1 MPTPA
6 RVLALLGLFLAFAA
20 SPAARAET
28 SATPVA
34 AAAAAPDPWLV
45 ALGALLADRYH
56 ANGELR
62 LSWNRA
68 RPAAAP
74 ADAELVIVSA
84 PAELAPQLLVTVRA
98 IDSAGRAGEHTL
110 VLRAELWRDGWTLR
124 TPAATASPLDPAA
137 LDTRRYD
144 ALRERDALPADPAAE
159 LDFARNVP
167 AGRLLAWRDVVR
179 RPLVRRGQ
187 TIEVL
192 ATSGPLTVT
201 LRGVALAD
209 AARGQSVRV
218 RNPDSKKDFVAEVV
232 AESRAA
238 VRF

>member
-1 MPTPA
+1 MSS
-6 RVLALLGLFLAFAA
+6 RVLTLLGLLLAFTAA
-20 SPAARAET
+20 LPARAET
-28 SATPVA
+28 SAAPE
-34 AAAAAPDPWLV
+34 AAAAPDPWLV
-45 ALGALLADRYH
+45 TLNALLADRYH
-56 ANGELR
+56 TTGELR

-74 ADAELVIVSA
+74 DDADLVIVSA

-98 IDSAGRAGEHTL
+98 TDAAGKSAEHTV
-110 VLRAELWRDGWTLR
+110 VLRAELWRDGWMLR
-124 TPAATASPLDPAA
+124 NPAATATPLDPTA

-144 ALRERDALPADPAAE
+144 ALREREAIPAGSDTE
-159 LDFARNVP
+159 LDFNRNVP
-167 AGRLLAWRDVVR
+167 AGRLLVWRDVTR

-192 ATSGPLTVT
+192 ATSGSLTVT

-209 AARGQSVRV
+209 AARGESVRV
-218 RNPDSKKDFVAEVV
+218 RNPDSKKDFVAEVI